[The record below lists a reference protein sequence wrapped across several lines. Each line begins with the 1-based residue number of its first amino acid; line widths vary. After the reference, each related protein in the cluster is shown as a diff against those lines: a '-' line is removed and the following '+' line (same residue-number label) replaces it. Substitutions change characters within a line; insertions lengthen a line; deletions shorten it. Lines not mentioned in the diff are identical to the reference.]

1 METIR
6 FPGRYESLPKVGEFV
21 IQAARRAG
29 LSEKEIYAVELAVD
43 EACSNIIDHA
53 YGGEGVGEMECS
65 VGVQENTLKIIL
77 RDTGRPFNPKKIP
90 KPSFNVPIE
99 DLKPRGVGFYLMQK
113 MMDEIHY
120 EHSDDKG
127 NTLTLVKRKKE

>member
-65 VGVQENTLKIIL
+65 VGVQENSLKIIL

-90 KPSFNVPIE
+90 QPSFNVPIE

-120 EHSDDKG
+120 EHSDDEG